1 MENLKSWINTQ
12 RSRKGFFPMLAL
24 MILITGLY
32 VAEYAFLGC
41 GIVKIVRFL
50 VLIPGLF
57 LIAWIDGHEKRIP
70 NQILLVLFCIR
81 SMLLIIEC
89 VIYGEYWTVFLTSS
103 ALGVLMAGGMFLF
116 CYMITRGAIGAGDV
130 KLMTIVG
137 YFIGSKF
144 IFGTIFLTVAAAA
157 VYNFIAL
164 LLKKVSLKQEVPFG
178 PFVLVGTVLM
188 LGLGI

>member
-1 MENLKSWINTQ
+1 MNNLKNWLNIQ
-12 RSRKGFFPMLAL
+12 RGRKGFFPMLVL
-24 MILITGLY
+24 MILISGLFI
-32 VAEYAFLGC
+32 AEYVFLEYGVMKIIRC
-41 GIVKIVRFL
+41 LILIV
-50 VLIPGLF
+50 GLF

-81 SMLLIIEC
+81 SVLLVMEC
-89 VIYGEYWTVFLTSS
+89 VIYGEYWTIFLTSS
-103 ALGVLMAGGMFLF
+103 ALGALMAGGMFLF
-116 CYMITRGAIGAGDV
+116 CYMITRGSMGAGDV
-130 KLMTIVG
+130 KLMTLVG

-144 IFGTIFLTVAAAA
+144 IFGTIFLTVATAA
-157 VYNFIAL
+157 VYNLIAL